1 MYKLCNIAV
10 YSFTAEGA
18 SDDIASRRT
27 IVSDVV
33 HFSAQLNRE
42 SGSWSAK
49 LGHRLC
55 LHIGQLRSATQ
66 DQRWPTRLIATTAE
80 KYVLRDKMMETCV
93 RSAGNEDFC

>member
-1 MYKLCNIAV
+1 MYKLRNIAV
-10 YSFTAEGA
+10 YSFTAEVA

-33 HFSAQLNRE
+33 HFSAQLDRE

-55 LHIGQLRSATQ
+55 LHIGQLWSATQ
-66 DQRWPTRLIATTAE
+66 DQRRPTLLIVTTAE
-80 KYVLRDKMMETCV
+80 KYAL
-93 RSAGNEDFC
+93 